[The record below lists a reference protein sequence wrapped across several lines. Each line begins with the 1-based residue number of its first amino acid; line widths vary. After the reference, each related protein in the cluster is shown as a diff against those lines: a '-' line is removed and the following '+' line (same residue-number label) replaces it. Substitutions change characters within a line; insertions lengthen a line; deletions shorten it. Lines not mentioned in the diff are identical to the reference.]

1 LGSMRSSP
9 AMYGRTTFGIVTDPS
24 ASW

>member
-9 AMYGRTTFGIVTDPS
+9 LMYGCTTFGIVTDPS
-24 ASW
+24 AS

>member
-9 AMYGRTTFGIVTDPS
+9 PMYARTTFGIVTDPS
-24 ASW
+24 AS

>member
-9 AMYGRTTFGIVTDPS
+9 PIYGCTTFGIVTDPS
-24 ASW
+24 AS

>member
-9 AMYGRTTFGIVTDPS
+9 PIYCCTTFGIVTDPS
-24 ASW
+24 AS

>member
-9 AMYGRTTFGIVTDPS
+9 PIYGRTTAGIVTDPS
-24 ASW
+24 AS

>member
-9 AMYGRTTFGIVTDPS
+9 PMYGRTTFGIVTDPS
-24 ASW
+24 VS

>member
-9 AMYGRTTFGIVTDPS
+9 AMYGCTTFGIVTDPS
-24 ASW
+24 AS

>member
-9 AMYGRTTFGIVTDPS
+9 AMYGCTTFGIVTDPS

>member
-9 AMYGRTTFGIVTDPS
+9 PMYGRTTLGIVTDPS
-24 ASW
+24 AS